1 MEDNTNK
8 SPHAGVDESN
18 RDNWEQINGITKNS
32 NNSNTTFGSGPSGP
46 IADGGVDGDGKKQPK
61 ERTGKDSNMG
71 GADGG
76 TAGMGYLKE
85 NIEPKKED

>member
-1 MEDNTNK
+1 MLVLMKVTGTIGSRLME
-8 SPHAGVDESN
+8 SPKIATT
-18 RDNWEQINGITKNS
+18 QILLLEAA
-32 NNSNTTFGSGPSGP
+32 PP
-46 IADGGVDGDGKKQPK
+46 APLLMAVEVAMVRQPK

-76 TAGMGYLKE
+76 TAGMGYSKE